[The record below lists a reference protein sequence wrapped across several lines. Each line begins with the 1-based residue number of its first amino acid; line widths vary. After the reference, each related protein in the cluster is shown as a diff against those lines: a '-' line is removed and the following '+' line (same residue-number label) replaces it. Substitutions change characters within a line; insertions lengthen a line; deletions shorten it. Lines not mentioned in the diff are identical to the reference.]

1 MELIIRTEN
10 ESNFNWIKKIIGED
24 HTYQYKTIPQP
35 RHLQWQYINVE
46 QDFHHLPKKIKD
58 LLKFDKTDFIISI
71 LENNL
76 EIPIISLEITASA
89 PPSQHIEQR
98 TARMISA
105 AETGVI
111 PIFICPNFIKTDSN
125 EYSFDTKF
133 YNLFNKIGS
142 LNKIPFLLFHFPDNN
157 GTLLHDEESH
167 GCPLINHENTQNL
180 IKFIKKVLL
189 ETESRKELNFNYFN
203 NSEIK
208 KTFNDQLAL
217 SKGKSYKVDRMDT
230 CQIIKTKNLI
240 EYIKKYSTE
249 INDELFD
256 NIIKNM
262 PSRLIQRE
270 KSLIFFPGN
279 VRKLALSRLFAHA
292 GDPYAGMIAA
302 LDYAFCRIGPTTEE
316 RDTNLIFI
324 PGNEDDSKFKK
335 VFASEGYNSFYKKH
349 CPLNHTTT
357 DKNASK
363 ASKQLNKISHHLEH
377 GCTFSKERPLKIYS
391 HYCDMIVFKDSLLTF

>member
-46 QDFHHLPKKIKD
+46 QDFHHLPKKIKE

-111 PIFICPNFIKTDSN
+111 PIFICPSYIKTDAH

-133 YNLFNKIGS
+133 YNLFNKIGT

-167 GCPLINHENTQNL
+167 GCPLINHKNTQNL

-189 ETESRKELNFNYFN
+189 ETKSRKELDFNYFN

-217 SKGKSYKVDRMDT
+217 SKGKSYKIDRMDT

-262 PSRLIQRE
+262 PSRLMQRE

-302 LDYAFCRIGPTTEE
+302 LDYAFCRLGPTTEE

-324 PGNEDDSKFKK
+324 PK
-335 VFASEGYNSFYKKH
+335 
-349 CPLNHTTT
+349 
-357 DKNASK
+357 
-363 ASKQLNKISHHLEH
+363 
-377 GCTFSKERPLKIYS
+377 
-391 HYCDMIVFKDSLLTF
+391 